1 MMPFPLIPLLAAAI
15 PAVVGAAGSAL
26 GPKSADQQRAKLAKL
41 VAKYQRAK
49 GAKKRDKLLSKIEAL
64 SGTLR
69 EAEETGQPTVPPPD
83 VEDPTP
89 YYAVSAVLLLAG
101 GVWIVHKRSK
111 R

>member
-1 MMPFPLIPLLAAAI
+1 MPFPVALLISSLAPAI
-15 PAVVGAAGSAL
+15 VGAVGSAV

-49 GAKKRDKLLSKIEAL
+49 TAKKREKLLGKIEAL

-69 EAEETGQPTVPPPD
+69 VAEETGQPTVPPPD

-89 YYAVSAVLLLAG
+89 YYAASAVLLLAG
-101 GVWIVHKRSK
+101 GAWIVHKRS
-111 R
+111 RR